1 MSRPSSQYHMQDD
14 RGLPFF
20 TSQNP
25 TLPQITT
32 TVSQASRHAHE
43 TPTSARYPLPPP
55 ATSHHQQRHSIAF
68 PNGLSSPFSTSSP
81 HSAPPPLSSARHTRQ
96 GSMSSALPYT
106 AHYDRNG
113 GYPQSPMDD
122 VMMPPPNTS
131 SLGSLARS
139 ASLGRRKDPYSY
151 SSDDVESGM
160 GSMDMGAE
168 PTWPGYGGGRP
179 VQQPPAPPHPLSRPP
194 AQRYDTGGSSPS
206 RPSPAVNSPRDV
218 FQNPYVPRG
227 SDPGPSASSQGGQQW
242 TDYRRP
248 SSNRMATNHSYGAQS
263 PTSEHPQSSPYLRP
277 DMFGTSPNS
286 PLPNPYDLSPGPASP
301 AQVPVMRWPSPTTHQ
316 TNAERAPMTDPY
328 QPKQSSYAASQPATP
343 ARGYDASHRA
353 LSQMSMGKQ
362 QGFRDVRDR
371 SDLKPVT
378 TGLNQGRRADPS
390 APGKFL
396 SVGFDG

>member
-1 MSRPSSQYHMQDD
+1 MQDD
-14 RGLPFF
+14 QGLPLF
-20 TSQNP
+20 TPQNP
-25 TLPQITT
+25 TLPHITAS
-32 TVSQASRHAHE
+32 VSQSAGHAHG

-55 ATSHHQQRHSIAF
+55 ASSHHQQRHSIAF
-68 PNGLSSPFSTSSP
+68 PNALSSPFSTTSP
-81 HSAPPPLSSARHTRQ
+81 HSAQPPLSSVRHSRQ

-106 AHYDRNG
+106 AHQGHNG

-122 VMMPPPNTS
+122 LMMPPPHTS

-168 PTWPGYGGGRP
+168 PTWPGYGGARQ

-194 AQRYDTGGSSPS
+194 AQRYDTGSSSPS
-206 RPSPAVNSPRDV
+206 RPSPVANPSRD

-227 SDPGPSASSQGGQQW
+227 SDPGPSVSAQGGHQW

-248 SSNRMATNHSYGAQS
+248 SSNRMPSSNSYPAQS

-286 PLPNPYDLSPGPASP
+286 PMPNPYDLSPGPVSP
-301 AQVPVMRWPSPTTHQ
+301 SQLPAMQWPAPTTNP
-316 TNAERAPMTDPY
+316 TNAERAPMTEPY

-343 ARGYDASHRA
+343 ARGYDSGHRA
-353 LSQMSMGKQ
+353 LSQMSVGRQ

-371 SDLKPVT
+371 SDLKPIT
-378 TGLNQGRRADPS
+378 TGLNQGRRADPT

-396 SVGFDG
+396 SVSRLVR